1 MRYFRA
7 LCRIIVGVVFII
19 SGYFKAADPI
29 GTELKIKEYL
39 NVFHIGFLKAAALPL
54 GLILC
59 AVEFLIGVCILKGLR
74 MNLFTKLALGLISL
88 FTIVTF
94 LNFTILPVSDCG
106 CFGDIIKL
114 TNFETFLKNILL
126 LPIILFLFFQRF
138 KCKRIATRKWENIY
152 IIVYLIFILGIS
164 SFSLTI
170 YPLLD
175 FGTYKPGTDI
185 AAQSNS
191 GEYNEEYPSDINSP
205 YSALFVYEKN
215 GTRLKFDLNNLPD
228 STWRYI
234 ETETIENKNST
245 EQIANMSYQN
255 FSLKNS
261 VNEYVTD
268 DIIHSEKPIFIVSL
282 YKASTIGKSR
292 VKKIVKLM
300 RRANSLGADFYIVSG
315 ETPEETASL
324 FGLQPKEEQE
334 TAKPDLSDVEILYTD
349 YKTAISLNRINGGL
363 IYINEGVIVQKWGK
377 NPYPYKSLKN
387 IISTDSKVITA
398 MAIIGRNLFMEISVI
413 VIFFMI
419 TIVRFISK
427 RLYIK
432 SLFKKSEV

>member
-1 MRYFRA
+1 
-7 LCRIIVGVVFII
+7 
-19 SGYFKAADPI
+19 
-29 GTELKIKEYL
+29 
-39 NVFHIGFLKAAALPL
+39 
-54 GLILC
+54 
-59 AVEFLIGVCILKGLR
+59 
-74 MNLFTKLALGLISL
+74 
-88 FTIVTF
+88 
-94 LNFTILPVSDCG
+94 
-106 CFGDIIKL
+106 
-114 TNFETFLKNILL
+114 
-126 LPIILFLFFQRF
+126 
-138 KCKRIATRKWENIY
+138 
-152 IIVYLIFILGIS
+152 
-164 SFSLTI
+164 
-170 YPLLD
+170 
-175 FGTYKPGTDI
+175 
-185 AAQSNS
+185 
-191 GEYNEEYPSDINSP
+191 
-205 YSALFVYEKN
+205 
-215 GTRLKFDLNNLPD
+215 
-228 STWRYI
+228 
-234 ETETIENKNST
+234 
-245 EQIANMSYQN
+245 MSYQN